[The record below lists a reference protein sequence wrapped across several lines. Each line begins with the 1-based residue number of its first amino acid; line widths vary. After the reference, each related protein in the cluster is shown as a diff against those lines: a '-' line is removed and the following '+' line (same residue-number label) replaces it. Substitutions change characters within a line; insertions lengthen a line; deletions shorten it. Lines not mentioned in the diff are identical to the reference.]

1 MLGRISAPSVPE
13 SHSSVRMGDLQSHPP
28 GSIPGANSWPLGLK
42 PRKPVTYLA
51 VDQGDGH
58 QRERQPAFP
67 HLRKREEG
75 ESEGAGPC
83 SDPRNFFG
91 SRRFVPSTQDPRCPQ
106 RPGLCTALTVLGSGT
121 REDTGQGGSSE
132 LEAKVGASPITR
144 RRGSPTWA
152 RRPLRPLLPRPPAP
166 QLLPILL
173 PFCSAAPAAPAALPP
188 PGPRPEPRSL
198 RAPQASMSSPRPPPR
213 ILRYLNRRHGV
224 SMSQGSLQQRQGK
237 PRKPTPGRGA
247 GLRRL
252 G

>member
-1 MLGRISAPSVPE
+1 LLGRISAPSVPE

-121 REDTGQGGSSE
+121 REDTGQDGSSE

-152 RRPLRPLLPRPPAP
+152 RRPLRPLSLVHP
-166 QLLPILL
+166 QLNSKKLSANHPIL
-173 PFCSAAPAAPAALPP
+173 
-188 PGPRPEPRSL
+188 
-198 RAPQASMSSPRPPPR
+198 
-213 ILRYLNRRHGV
+213 
-224 SMSQGSLQQRQGK
+224 GSCAHFLL
-237 PRKPTPGRGA
+237 
-247 GLRRL
+247 GL
-252 G
+252 

>member
-1 MLGRISAPSVPE
+1 MQRHVGSPFSVTAHSRPAPQNTLAQILDLLLGSSSPWTRAMVTSASA
-13 SHSSVRMGDLQSHPP
+13 S
-28 GSIPGANSWPLGLK
+28 
-42 PRKPVTYLA
+42 
-51 VDQGDGH
+51 
-58 QRERQPAFP
+58 QRF
-67 HLRKREEG
+67 HI
-75 ESEGAGPC
+75 
-83 SDPRNFFG
+83 
-91 SRRFVPSTQDPRCPQ
+91 
-106 RPGLCTALTVLGSGT
+106 VLGSRT

-144 RRGSPTWA
+144 LRGSPTWA

-198 RAPQASMSSPRPPPR
+198 RAPQASPSSPRPPPR
-213 ILRYLNRRHGV
+213 ILRCLKRRHGV
-224 SMSQGSLQQRQGK
+224 SMSQGSLQQRRGK